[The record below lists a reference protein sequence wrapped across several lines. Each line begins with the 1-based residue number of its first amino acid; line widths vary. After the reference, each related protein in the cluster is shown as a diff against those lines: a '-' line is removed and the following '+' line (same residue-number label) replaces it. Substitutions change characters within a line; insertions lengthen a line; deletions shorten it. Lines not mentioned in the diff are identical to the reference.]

1 VRRRVSRRLT
11 RLQTMYNVLKNSQKL
26 CLLLAQSRSNLP
38 RSFEGFSRNSRRNFI
53 QIRQR
58 VNNVSTDPPPPPI
71 ANIARFRQRLNVAE
85 SGQILQWGSMRK
97 FFICCRIQLKFRLR
111 VRLNR
116 HMIEVSLSLIERDIT
131 FFCF

>member
-1 VRRRVSRRLT
+1 MFTSCPV
-11 RLQTMYNVLKNSQKL
+11 KI
-26 CLLLAQSRSNLP
+26 NLP
-38 RSFEGFSRNSRRNFI
+38 QSYEGFGRNPRRNLI

-58 VNNVSTDPPPPPI
+58 VNNVSTDPPPLV
-71 ANIARFRQRLNVAE
+71 NIARFRQRLNVAE

-116 HMIEVSLSLIERDIT
+116 HMIEVSLSLLERDIT
-131 FFCF
+131 VFCF